1 MKKKWIWHTEPF
13 PCLTKTWRIMRL
25 SVFFIFVMAVQS
37 WALDS
42 YSQVTRLSLNL
53 KDARVIDVLGEIEE
67 KTEFYFLFNQK
78 LVDVERK
85 VDIEVRQQ
93 KVEDILSEL
102 FAGTNVN
109 RLVMNRQIVLTTAQ
123 PGSEEYNEQA
133 ALLQQGQVTGRVTD
147 RNGAPLPGVT
157 VVIKGTTNGTIT
169 NTDGTYS
176 ISNLPPNA
184 TLLFTFVG
192 MRAQEVVVG
201 DRTSINVSMAEETI
215 GIEEVVAVGYGT
227 MKKAV
232 ITGATAHLS
241 GETVVNQNRTD
252 VLNALQGHLPGVS
265 ISQNSGMPGSG
276 YNVVI
281 RGMGTINSYNPLYVI
296 DGVPGGNISNINP
309 SDIQSIDVLKD
320 AASAAIYGS
329 RAANGVI
336 LVTTRQGGEGKTVL
350 SYNGYVG
357 FQNVQKKP
365 ELANAKQYMELND
378 ESRIG
383 SGLTPYNWAE
393 RIPAQ
398 YQSIMNG
405 TWTGSNWFEE
415 SINAN
420 APIQNHAINASGGNS
435 NSRFTMGASYSKQE
449 GVLGNPVPLK
459 DERYTV
465 RVNSSHVA
473 IRKGDLEVLKIGE
486 NLSFSYRENQG
497 IGIGDQYSNDIRN
510 MLTVTPLLPM
520 YNSQGGLYLEADK
533 VADKWNHYGPA
544 GNPIAT
550 MVYVRGNDLSKGFNL
565 RFNAFMEVQPIKNLV
580 YKSMFGYDFRSGA
593 GRSYQP
599 TINVASDIRLID
611 NVRQAANSQHGWTW
625 ENTVSYST
633 IFDSDHNVDFLLGTS
648 LEKSGMG
655 QTMSANN
662 RTSSFPGLWD
672 YAWLSNTAATT
683 VNTTVSGAPY
693 ELLMMQSFFGR
704 VNYNFSE
711 KYLATVI
718 MRADGSSTFARGN
731 RWGYFPSVSAGWI
744 VSNESFM
751 ESASSVLEYLKLRAS
766 WGQNGNNRV
775 SNFQYVGTFSQN
787 KHYYFGDTK
796 TVRTTGAY
804 KDVIPNPNI
813 KWETSEQLN
822 IGLDA
827 QFLSRRLSVALD
839 WYKKTTKDWLVQAPI
854 LASIGTGA
862 PYINGGSIKNTG
874 VELGLNWND
883 NKSRDFR
890 YNVNFNATYN
900 KNEVTH
906 IANTEGIINGESGV
920 LMATTDLINR
930 VQVGF
935 PIGYFYGY
943 ETAGIFQTQQEV
955 DATQAKLSNAQP
967 GDVIFVDRNDDK
979 KIDNLDKT
987 MIGNPNPDF
996 TTGLSFNAYYK
1007 GFNLGVTT
1015 TGAFGHQV
1023 IKTYRRWAD
1032 RPEENF
1038 TLDAYDRWT
1047 GPGSTNKVPRLT
1059 FNPHPNRNYI
1069 SDLYIENADYVKI
1082 QNITL
1087 GYDFA
1092 PLLPALKFSQIQL
1105 YMSAQNFF
1113 TITGYSGLDPEVGYG
1128 EESWDSGIDI
1138 GYYPSAKTF
1147 LIGLNVEF

>member
-25 SVFFIFVMAVQS
+25 SVFFICLMTVQS

-53 KDARVIDVLGEIEE
+53 KDTRVIDVLGEIEE
-67 KTEFYFLFNQK
+67 KTEFFFLFNQK

-85 VDIEVRQQ
+85 VDIEVNQQ
-93 KVEDILSEL
+93 KVDEVLEEL

-109 RLVMNRQIVLTTAQ
+109 YLVMNRQIVLTTAL
-123 PGSEEYNEQA
+123 PGSAEYKEQTA
-133 ALLQQGQVTGRVTD
+133 VLQQGQVTGSVTD
-147 RNGAPLPGVT
+147 RSGAPLPGVT

-169 NTDGTYS
+169 NTDGSYS

-184 TLLFTFVG
+184 TLVFSFVG
-192 MRAQEVVVG
+192 MRTQEVVVG
-201 DRTSINVSMAEETI
+201 DRTNVNVSMMEETI

-241 GETVVNQNRTD
+241 GESVGRQNRTD
-252 VLNALQGHLPGVS
+252 VLNSLQGYLPGVS

-296 DGVPGGNISNINP
+296 DGVPGGNISTINP

-336 LVTTRQGGEGKTVL
+336 LVTTRQGGEGKTVI
-350 SYNGYVG
+350 SYNGYIG

-383 SGLTPYNWAE
+383 SGLTPYNWE
-393 RIPAQ
+393 QRIPAQ

-415 SINAN
+415 TVNSD
-420 APIQNHAINASGGNS
+420 APVQNHAINVSGGNN
-435 NSRFTMGASYSKQE
+435 NSRYTMGASYSKQE
-449 GVLGNPVPLK
+449 GVLGKPVPLK
-459 DERYTV
+459 NERYTV
-465 RVNSSHVA
+465 RLNSSHVA
-473 IRKGDLEVLKIGE
+473 IRNGDLEVLRIGE

-520 YNSQGGLYLEADK
+520 YNKDGGLYLEADK

-550 MVYVRGNDLSKGFNL
+550 MVYARGNDLSQRFNL
-565 RFNAFMEVQPIKNLV
+565 RFNAFMELQPIKDLV
-580 YKSMFGYDFRSGA
+580 YKSMFGYDFSSGTD
-593 GRSYQP
+593 RSYQP

-611 NVRQAANSQHGWTW
+611 NVEQGANSQHGWTW

-633 IFDSDHNVDFLLGTS
+633 IFDNDHNVDFLLGTS
-648 LEKSGMG
+648 LEKSGIG

-683 VNTTVSGAPY
+683 VNTIVSGRPY

-704 VNYNFSE
+704 VNYNFNE

-744 VSNESFM
+744 VSNEDFM
-751 ESASSVLEYLKLRAS
+751 GSASSIVQYLKLRAS

-804 KDVIPNPNI
+804 KDVIPNPEI

-827 QFLSRRLSVALD
+827 QFLNRRLSVALD
-839 WYKKTTKDWLVQAPI
+839 WYNKLTKDWLVQAPI

-862 PYINGGSIKNTG
+862 PYINGGNIKNTG

-883 NKSRDFR
+883 NKNRDFR
-890 YNVNFNATYN
+890 YDVGFNVTYN
-900 KNEVTH
+900 MNEVTH

-920 LMATTDLINR
+920 LMATTDMINR
-930 VQVGF
+930 VQVGY

-955 DATQAKLSNAQP
+955 DATQAKLSGAQP

-1015 TGAFGHQV
+1015 TGAFGHQI

-1092 PLLPALKFSQIQL
+1092 PLMPSLKFSQIQL

-1128 EESWDSGIDI
+1128 QTSWASGIDI
-1138 GYYPSAKTF
+1138 GFYPSAKTF
-1147 LIGLNVEF
+1147 LVGLNVEF